1 MRLLANNIKYIKLI
15 RILKKVK
22 KSKEYKKNNF
32 PVDIK
37 TDWKTRKDKSY
48 PPFLWYLQKNT
59 VLYNIKNKKNVIKV
73 PVDSIFGEF
82 FNRNK

>member
-37 TDWKTRKDKSY
+37 PDLKTRKDKSY
-48 PPFLWYLQKNT
+48 PPFL
-59 VLYNIKNKKNVIKV
+59 
-73 PVDSIFGEF
+73 
-82 FNRNK
+82 